1 MSRGALII
9 STIALI
15 VAVYSAGNQGLTRPP
30 VAAPVLSR
38 EWGQGV
44 VAVLREYD
52 RRLTALE
59 RKP

>member
-1 MSRGALII
+1 MALVI
-9 STIALI
+9 SLIALI
-15 VAVYSAGNQGLTRPP
+15 VAVYALGNQGLTRPS

-44 VAVLREYD
+44 VTVLRDYD

>member
-1 MSRGALII
+1 MRHGPLVISLIALII
-9 STIALI
+9 
-15 VAVYSAGNQGLTRPP
+15 AVYTAGNQALTRPS

-44 VAVLREYD
+44 VMVLRDLD
-52 RRLTALE
+52 RRLTAVE